1 MRRLS
6 QRDKRWGNVQIGTS
20 HSLVKNQGC
29 LIVSLCMLYSKFHP
43 FNNIL
48 APDLMGKKWKF
59 SGNLLD
65 WSTKFEGMEFVERVW
80 TYMPEHAKEIKKYSD
95 SDDYGVAMQVQT
107 RGGGVHWVAVENKSI
122 LGWATNDPWTGRRLW
137 KTVGFG
143 APYIRVL
150 GWTKMRKVSL

>member
-6 QRDKRWGNVQIGTS
+6 QNDKRWKYAKIGKS
-20 HSLVKNQGC
+20 QSIIGNQGC

-95 SDDYGVAMQVQT
+95 SDDYGVALQVQT
-107 RGGGVHWVAVENKSI
+107 KSGVHWMAVWKWGYLNKPVCCDPWDGDI
-122 LGWATNDPWTGRRLW
+122 LYNPYGFLGRYVRPLGW
-137 KTVGFG
+137 
-143 APYIRVL
+143 VL
-150 GWTKMRKVSL
+150 FKKV